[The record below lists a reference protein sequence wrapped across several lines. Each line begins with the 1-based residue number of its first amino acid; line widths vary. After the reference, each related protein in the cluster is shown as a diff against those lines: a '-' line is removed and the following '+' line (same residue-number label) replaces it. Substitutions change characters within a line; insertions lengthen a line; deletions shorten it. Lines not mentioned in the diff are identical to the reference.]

1 LRIALDATPLTL
13 TSGGLARYTREL
25 ACALQAE
32 FPDDELV
39 LLSDQPFTAPPGLR
53 AGAGPRN
60 RIERLWWTLGLEL
73 ELSRQNADLF
83 HGTNFSV
90 PYLARHPAV
99 MSVHDLSPWMD
110 PSWHHAAERV
120 RRRTPVLIGLGLA
133 TMILTDTEAVRR
145 QAIERWRLHPG
156 RVAAAPLAA
165 SSVFHPVQA
174 EPDARYFL
182 FTGTLEPRKNVGAL
196 IEAWRS
202 VRARRNVE
210 LWLAGRRRAD
220 FPELRSEPGL
230 RLLGEVPDS
239 ELPRLYSGALAFV
252 YPSAYEG
259 FGLPVLEAMQCGA
272 CVIASRDAAL
282 LEVSG
287 GAAIHADIPQLST
300 AMLTVIDQDGFR
312 REMQARAAERA
323 AAFSWTRT
331 ARLTRAVYEEAC
343 RRFHA

>member
-1 LRIALDATPLTL
+1 
-13 TSGGLARYTREL
+13 
-25 ACALQAE
+25 
-32 FPDDELV
+32 
-39 LLSDQPFTAPPGLR
+39 
-53 AGAGPRN
+53 
-60 RIERLWWTLGLEL
+60 
-73 ELSRQNADLF
+73 
-83 HGTNFSV
+83 
-90 PYLARHPAV
+90 
-99 MSVHDLSPWMD
+99 
-110 PSWHHAAERV
+110 
-120 RRRTPVLIGLGLA
+120 
-133 TMILTDTEAVRR
+133 
-145 QAIERWRLHPG
+145 
-156 RVAAAPLAA
+156 
-165 SSVFHPVQA
+165 VQA

-300 AMLTVIDQDGFR
+300 AMLTVIDEDGFR
-312 REMQARAAERA
+312 REMRARAAERA